1 MSDQILIVDDEVTLL
16 NTLTEYLEIAG
27 YHPTGALNAEEAVE
41 LLKTNDFQVVMT
53 DVTLP
58 GMDGMALTKI
68 IKKEYNIDVIVM
80 TGYRS
85 DHSYEEAIE
94 AGASDFV
101 IKPFRFEELMLR
113 LKRVLNERKLNQ
125 EQNRMMEKLKKLA
138 TIDGL
143 TKLYNSRH
151 FYNQL
156 QLEVD
161 RTIRYNHQLSLL
173 LLDID
178 NFKQFND
185 TFGHLEGDQI
195 LVKLG
200 RTILTCLRKMDS
212 AYRYGGEEFTIIL
225 PETAGEE
232 AITVAQRIRAK
243 ISAEVFIQPDD
254 QKRGITASIG
264 VTEYLPNESLSDFI
278 KRSDK
283 AMYTSKDQGRNKVT
297 SLF

>member
-1 MSDQILIVDDEVTLL
+1 
-16 NTLTEYLEIAG
+16 
-27 YHPTGALNAEEAVE
+27 
-41 LLKTNDFQVVMT
+41 
-53 DVTLP
+53 
-58 GMDGMALTKI
+58 
-68 IKKEYNIDVIVM
+68 
-80 TGYRS
+80 
-85 DHSYEEAIE
+85 
-94 AGASDFV
+94 
-101 IKPFRFEELMLR
+101 
-113 LKRVLNERKLNQ
+113 
-125 EQNRMMEKLKKLA
+125 
-138 TIDGL
+138 
-143 TKLYNSRH
+143 
-151 FYNQL
+151 
-156 QLEVD
+156 VD